1 LDTPRTAADVYYQ
14 RKRSTR
20 RSLRLRERAGHARGE
35 GAYENCAP
43 QRDHESAAR
52 GSYIEG
58 ASEMTTPS
66 GIETTSTRLLGI
78 LSISPIPEDH
88 VALGVMITDARW
100 TVQRISTLNGACT
113 ILRETPHPIV
123 ICEGDLFAWRVML
136 EYISQLPDPPL
147 LIVTSRLADE
157 RLWAE
162 ALNLGAYDV
171 LEKPFDPTEVF
182 RIVSM
187 ASQHWQ
193 DRNDLHCVRT
203 SQRKI
208 ATVA

>member
-1 LDTPRTAADVYYQ
+1 MITPF
-14 RKRSTR
+14 
-20 RSLRLRERAGHARGE
+20 
-35 GAYENCAP
+35 
-43 QRDHESAAR
+43 
-52 GSYIEG
+52 
-58 ASEMTTPS
+58 
-66 GIETTSTRLLGI
+66 GIETTRTSLLDI

-88 VALGVMITDARW
+88 VALSRVMITDPRW
-100 TVQRISTLNGACT
+100 TVQRISTLNAACSL
-113 ILRETPHPIV
+113 LRETPHPIV

-157 RLWAE
+157 RFWAE

-171 LEKPFDPTEVF
+171 LEKPFDFTEVI